1 MQKTWKKYKRVD
13 WLPEW
18 QCEDLNEAF
27 LPEKN
32 NQNTGKKK
40 KNAKINNFRTLE
52 TNEVKQTIN

>member
-40 KNAKINNFRTLE
+40 KMLKL
-52 TNEVKQTIN
+52 TISELWKLMK